1 MNKGILAVA
10 AIASTLSAAVPPS
23 GAIAMTLAPFAGT
36 ANAPASLVQKAGIY
50 CGPLGCGPVWPGPR
64 RWKWAQR
71 GPWDHV
77 YRPAC
82 PIDYY
87 YACRRGPLG
96 YGQCAC
102 WPYRTW

>member
-1 MNKGILAVA
+1 MNKGILAA
-10 AIASTLSAAVPPS
+10 AAMVLVLSSSALTMVPSSARASE
-23 GAIAMTLAPFAGT
+23 T
-36 ANAPASLVQKAGIY
+36 ADLVQKTAVY
-50 CGPLGCGPVWPGPR
+50 CGPLGCGPIWPGPR
-64 RWKWAQR
+64 RWQR
-71 GPWDHV
+71 EWGPWDHA

>member
-1 MNKGILAVA
+1 MNKRILGAAAMALALSGAGLPRSASALTVAPPTAHAIEAVA
-10 AIASTLSAAVPPS
+10 
-23 GAIAMTLAPFAGT
+23 
-36 ANAPASLVQKAGIY
+36 LVQKTDIF
-50 CGPLGCGPVWPGPR
+50 CGPLGCGPIWRGPR
-64 RWKWAQR
+64 RWKPTW

-102 WPYRTW
+102 WPYRTR

>member
-1 MNKGILAVA
+1 MNRSILAA
-10 AIASTLSAAVPPS
+10 AALAATLSATAFAS
-23 GAIAMTLAPFAGT
+23 GASAMSPALENAAP
-36 ANAPASLVQKAGIY
+36 VQKTAVY

-64 RWKWAQR
+64 RWEGRWDHVS
-71 GPWDHV
+71 WDHV

-82 PIDYY
+82 PLDYY

-102 WPYRTW
+102 WPYSRW